1 MNLSVFTRGLIILSS
16 IMAGLLCFAEEAQA
30 AYQPGALVSPQ
41 PVANFAAITAGHWGP
56 AYTTLKVAGA
66 LANADGGD
74 GTFTYSS
81 TPCTPDNGGTCI
93 RDVDGNSYTR
103 DNVNNDLRHFGIV
116 NNSVYDAVAHPTT
129 VTSAS
134 SLIATA
140 FTNLAAKGIYSVHT
154 NRVNFLIG
162 TTLTIPPLS
171 SLDCDVPAG
180 GPISNGYYA
189 GIPGTIITAHGAS
202 VTSESN
208 SASINHCIGTPQWL
222 VDPTHVSDFSGF
234 TFSYPASTPQDLEAI
249 RGNINLAGDTFLY
262 LNGNG
267 SRNVVGAKSEY
278 LWIYGYDN
286 AINGTNPT
294 TTNIQNVWAD
304 ANIGIYYNGGGGQSD
319 IQNIDVEPFLT
330 RQVKAGGTGSNI
342 HAEQYWQISTIAP
355 SPTANSFGTHLCR
368 LTVTDALA
376 DSKSG
381 APFDYA
387 YLSTSSTLDAQ
398 SDPVNYPVWITGLT
412 SATGGQG
419 CRGRGPYGIVAISH
433 TGSQAIVDLVGSEYG
448 TGSDKLQ
455 LTAQWSITPVS
466 GITPNPY
473 LILVSSGDVRNI
485 QAGMTVAD
493 NGTHGIPSG
502 AKIKQVMPYF
512 KGDDPRGGYIGAFL
526 IDKPITL
533 GVSADTAITL
543 DGGAFTASDQCNGG
557 AAGQCLFLSQ
567 PERRFAG
574 NSLAAQAVAQ
584 MDPSRGRHFGA
595 AYVANNTPGFRAIN
609 VFEFAHHY
617 PVITTDSNNCV
628 FTALHN
634 DGNKELDD
642 IDLLDM
648 AALGVHENACMAMA
662 NGLGNGG
669 AGYLAD
675 FPALSDSTGNLTTM
689 SGTVSTAVG
698 VTVTTVGDISGWPA
712 FGAGVHLTVGMC
724 QTYDGV
730 NHVCTSPEE
739 YASGVYQAGIHSIKL
754 VARGI
759 YNTAPAS
766 YTAGATI
773 FYVSVSPQDSW
784 LALSNMGSSLTDQT
798 LTNLDIEHGVIIAD
812 GLRTSATQTFGWV
825 SHNALG
831 LNLGNASATGMN
843 IVAED
848 SQAYGVIRGA
858 GNKCS
863 AACPNPSYPYQGNG
877 VAQAANGW
885 TALGQYG
892 TTYSTGQTVNPSG
905 VGTAGWP
912 QGGAIA
918 KVDNEYFWYVI
929 DATNSMVLDVTQR
942 GACGSTPASHTDGA
956 TITYYNFLPC
966 PWSGSPLL
974 AVGSDN
980 TDLTLKIGQ
989 AESTNPA
996 TTTIPLST
1004 YAERMLSVS
1013 DYGAVGDGSTDDSPA
1028 FAAAFAAAQANKINT
1043 VYVTKNLKYYLASG
1057 LSVPTGY
1064 KLQCLNAY
1072 AGQLTNGAT
1081 TPTGD
1086 HKNYPYTLL
1095 IPSASTVTLSNGG
1108 PNGEIDGCTI
1118 ENKAVYDTPNPTD
1131 WPSWRVTA
1139 AAFGGTGVTAGGDGA
1154 AIRNSLIVG
1163 FNQCYLASGYDTT
1176 QVVNVIGDC
1185 TASFKLVNSQFF
1197 SGQWTNVH
1205 ADPVLSDRTTW
1216 NQITLAIATIS
1227 DSASTPGIYRVTLAS
1242 PCSVA
1247 NCPRTGDPAYVGL
1260 NNSSTGLPT
1269 GAESA
1274 AGGNGAGDGSWTI
1287 TKIDNSNYDLVG
1299 SKSTATVTTG
1309 TTVTGSN
1316 QVCGVGDLVSN
1327 NVASHIRAPQA
1338 VTGTGIPGGTTLV
1351 TLDPYMG
1358 CVWLS
1363 AAATASGAIANLT
1376 FTDNAY
1382 VAGANPYYLRLFASV
1397 RTGAGFEINNT
1408 LDGKFFGLHAYD
1420 HRTAMLWNNT
1430 SRSNTFHG
1438 FVDEYENL
1446 LMDPLSIGL
1455 DIEDATG
1462 GNSMDGG
1469 AIGQSSGIG
1478 TAVLN
1483 RQTVTS
1489 AKAANKITNVNIGG
1503 TDFVGT
1509 AGEPAYLYN
1518 ESGNLTLVAAD
1529 AGPGDN
1535 GNMFVADNIRFFNA
1549 VVGDNN
1555 LTVPYFQSETAAG
1568 RSCILGGSLAVGT
1581 YASLCP
1587 QTVTQTITANVGGG
1601 QAGATQLTSVINSVV
1616 NCASDHCGVALPPAV
1631 AGSVIY
1637 VINRSSKILD
1647 VYANYGTSDI
1657 INGGATTDVVSLPAR
1672 TIIGTIPSI
1681 AAFMVTTNAN
1691 WRTTPSYNGATL
1703 NGTLCQFSVACVFG
1717 QGPVYNATGTL
1728 QTGYHSV
1735 VGSYTLVAGTV
1746 TITLTGSA
1754 IFGGTT
1760 NYQCFANDNGAAVAA
1775 ASTQNVSA
1783 SSFKVFG
1790 TLTDTGIYFCT
1801 GN

>member
-1 MNLSVFTRGLIILSS
+1 MNLSVFTRVLIILSS
-16 IMAGLLCFAEEAQA
+16 IMAGLLCFSEKGL

-41 PVANFAAITAGHWGP
+41 PIPNFAGITSGHWGTNYP
-56 AYTTLKVAGA
+56 KFEVSGA
-66 LANADGGD
+66 LVSGDGGY
-74 GTFTYSS
+74 GIFTYSATS
-81 TPCTPDNGGTCI
+81 CTADNGGTCLH
-93 RDVDGNSYTR
+93 DADGHSYTR
-103 DNVNNDLRHFGIV
+103 DNVTGDIRQFGVTAGSAYDCSTTTGTGPAGCSAADTLMASLLSAANTKRIPLIQTGGIIIRLASTLTLPANVTLDCNRIWFGNNNATGNMSNLPGTIYLDHGASLAHAPGSGYKRCAAVSTAYALVAPFTTIRGEIDFWGQGGLVQTNGDTAFVCGITSCTDIDVSASGFDTCFQNSNSGAALFDNPEGDCNVGLAAFENNGKRTYRNVNIFPFTTRGLKNIVDGTGANTWNDSNSEWWTITGVVDDGTGQCAIQSTEHSLVDLHTGDIV
-116 NNSVYDAVAHPTT
+116 DITTLPIRESCQGHWTITKSGSNIILNGSSYTGPTT
-129 VTSAS
+129 TGSFQSGHNVITN
-134 SLIATA
+134 IANDA
-140 FTNLAAKGIYSVHT
+140 NVYPGQ
-154 NRVNFLIG
+154 
-162 TTLTIPPLS
+162 TI
-171 SLDCDVPAG
+171 
-180 GPISNGYYA
+180 NGVA
-189 GIPGTIITAHGAS
+189 GIPNGTQILHIDHVSHFAAIDTNATADGSSLSIFFANSTGSLHMTTCNPPKGGCIQLSAAQRQIAGGSAGGQHSGGLATGIMLGGPGDDDKDAGAIIDVAQVLGHQVQLHVQTALHPSIHQLSGD
-202 VTSESN
+202 TDSN
-208 SASINHCIGTPQWL
+208 HTL
-222 VDPTHVSDFSGF
+222 DPTQIGVWIDGVNEGVDISGR
-234 TFSYPASTPQDLEAI
+234 AI
-249 RGNINLAGDTFLY
+249 GRAG
-262 LNGNG
+262 
-267 SRNVVGAKSEY
+267 
-278 LWIYGYDN
+278 
-286 AINGTNPT
+286 
-294 TTNIQNVWAD
+294 
-304 ANIGIYYNGGGGQSD
+304 
-319 IQNIDVEPFLT
+319 
-330 RQVKAGGTGSNI
+330 
-342 HAEQYWQISTIAP
+342 IA
-355 SPTANSFGTHLCR
+355 L
-368 LTVTDALA
+368 LVTDAA
-376 DSKSG
+376 AAKSCTLYKNLG
-381 APFDYA
+381 ATA
-387 YLSTSSTLDAQ
+387 
-398 SDPVNYPVWITGLT
+398 
-412 SATGGQG
+412 
-419 CRGRGPYGIVAISH
+419 
-433 TGSQAIVDLVGSEYG
+433 GSPDFQAIQVDDGCLDLAGSHA
-448 TGSDKLQ
+448 
-455 LTAQWSITPVS
+455 TA
-466 GITPNPY
+466 
-473 LILVSSGDVRNI
+473 GDVMI
-485 QAGMTVAD
+485 GHLAGPVFME
-493 NGTHGIPSG
+493 G
-502 AKIKQVMPYF
+502 
-512 KGDDPRGGYIGAFL
+512 
-526 IDKPITL
+526 
-533 GVSADTAITL
+533 
-543 DGGAFTASDQCNGG
+543 
-557 AAGQCLFLSQ
+557 
-567 PERRFAG
+567 G
-574 NSLAAQAVAQ
+574 NS
-584 MDPSRGRHFGA
+584 
-595 AYVANNTPGFRAIN
+595 
-609 VFEFAHHY
+609 
-617 PVITTDSNNCV
+617 
-628 FTALHN
+628 
-634 DGNKELDD
+634 
-642 IDLLDM
+642 
-648 AALGVHENACMAMA
+648 
-662 NGLGNGG
+662 
-669 AGYLAD
+669 
-675 FPALSDSTGNLTTM
+675 FPN
-689 SGTVSTAVG
+689 
-698 VTVTTVGDISGWPA
+698 
-712 FGAGVHLTVGMC
+712 
-724 QTYDGV
+724 
-730 NHVCTSPEE
+730 
-739 YASGVYQAGIHSIKL
+739 
-754 VARGI
+754 
-759 YNTAPAS
+759 
-766 YTAGATI
+766 ATI
-773 FYVSVSPQDSW
+773 FTENDAARSLIMGGANVFDSGYAPVFNNNTDSAKAGTTGSITAGSGQITGATFDTTGLVVGMTIVPPNKADLREKTEIETLTTAPCIPSCAVTMTSP
-784 LALSNMGSSLTDQT
+784 AKLTDTGTFLFKGLLPALPQISGMQRRLIGHDSINAFDEIDAYGGTPGTIGVRANGTLGQPTAVQT
-798 LTNLDIEHGVIIAD
+798 DNTLYHTGGRGYGATGISSASRASLDEKAAENWTDTAQGAYFSFNCTVPGGLVTAECARLTG
-812 GLRTSATQTFGWV
+812 TSFTLSGTTKLFFIPTGGTTQTSLNDFGARV
-825 SHNALG
+825 
-831 LNLGNASATGMN
+831 
-843 IVAED
+843 
-848 SQAYGVIRGA
+848 
-858 GNKCS
+858 
-863 AACPNPSYPYQGNG
+863 
-877 VAQAANGW
+877 
-885 TALGQYG
+885 
-892 TTYSTGQTVNPSG
+892 
-905 VGTAGWP
+905 
-912 QGGAIA
+912 
-918 KVDNEYFWYVI
+918 
-929 DATNSMVLDVTQR
+929 
-942 GACGSTPASHTDGA
+942 
-956 TITYYNFLPC
+956 
-966 PWSGSPLL
+966 
-974 AVGSDN
+974 
-980 TDLTLKIGQ
+980 
-989 AESTNPA
+989 
-996 TTTIPLST
+996 
-1004 YAERMLSVS
+1004 LSVS
-1013 DYGAVGDGSTDDSPA
+1013 DFGAVGDGSTDDSAA
-1028 FAAAFAAAQANKINT
+1028 FSAAFTAAAANNINT

-1216 NQITLAIATIS
+1216 NQITLAIATIA

-1299 SKSTATVTTG
+1299 SKSTATITTG
-1309 TTVTGSN
+1309 TTVIGSN

-1382 VAGANPYYLRLFASV
+1382 MAGANPYYLRLFASV

-1735 VGSYTLVAGTV
+1735 VGTYTLVAGTV

-1775 ASTQNVSA
+1775 TSTQNVSA

-1790 TLTDTGIYFCT
+1790 TLTDTGTYFCT